1 MKKRTSYLY
10 IFVVFLAIILS
21 SCKLKIEEE
30 DLLDA
35 PGVNVT
41 NKQVTLIIPKTSSD
55 TSYVNVYRRDK
66 QNDTVVNIGILFH
79 PEALENDKKNYC
91 FIDSLVKVNHSYQY
105 KVRYKTNGDY
115 YDSAWSDSIKIES
128 GYTAYPDNTN
138 LAYQVNSIKLIFER
152 IDYSLTFYGTGTITE
167 PSITNFSTDY
177 VPMLI
182 VQSDSATQVLELTS
196 IAKDTKIYLRSY
208 LPKKFLDKKISIK
221 GIVAQKTEWV
231 DDTKPIQD
239 RDIKRIIWT
248 EPTSLEVVGAGSDK
262 KILVPSQSGSDGFD
276 YSRKAK

>member
-138 LAYQVNSIKLIFER
+138 LAYQVNGIKLIFER